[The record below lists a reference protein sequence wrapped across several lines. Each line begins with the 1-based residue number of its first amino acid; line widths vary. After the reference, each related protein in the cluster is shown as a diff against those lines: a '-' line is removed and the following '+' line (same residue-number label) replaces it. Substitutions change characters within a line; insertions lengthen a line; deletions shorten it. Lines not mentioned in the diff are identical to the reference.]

1 MRPATYLISGVF
13 LGILITT
20 IAFTNLSRVVSS
32 QDRDPVKLSPQYYK
46 VLLDNDQVRVLE
58 YRLKPGEKEVM
69 HSHAA
74 GVVYGFNEAK
84 TKATLPDGKV
94 TDSTG
99 KAGDVFWRNPITHA
113 LENIGNTD
121 VHALAVELKKPC
133 KQ

>member
-1 MRPATYLISGVF
+1 MKPCGYTSSFSRAR
-13 LGILITT
+13 
-20 IAFTNLSRVVSS
+20 FTNVAKR
-32 QDRDPVKLSPQYYK
+32 QIQAY
-46 VLLDNDQVRVLE
+46 NDQVRVLE

-69 HSHAA
+69 HSHSA